1 MSKKNIV
8 MEDVAY
14 GIYDRPGPTGQI
26 ADSEKDEAS
35 TVPDEVPLQPS
46 QHIANQLSVQR
57 PPIEDED
64 YVPSSTEELSRAA
77 SAIAQLAPGESIE
90 FFYRQLHKLLDDA
103 TDKAAQQ
110 KSDDMYSEEEK
121 KDIVV
126 KESSVR
132 RKIRK
137 FLLEALSPDDLR
149 DYEEFRGSGYSI
161 TEPDLEDE
169 DEESLK
175 TKSSGEMSLEDLA
188 KEFGYSGPTGI
199 SQYIKK
205 LTDRLTYMASHVK
218 KEDLQGL
225 VDYAV
230 GEFVDTLEE
239 SGVLDPDDVED
250 LRSAPGLVKDLD
262 SFRYFF
268 VSALVNPAWNKLT
281 KSATKSVK
289 QSVEALG
296 LPPEIQQTVFN
307 QATGGAARGAKGDT
321 TLRNKLDK
329 LVKSGKIT
337 AQESSDLFS
346 KVRQSMPDLVNL
358 SSKLGDNFVEIAL
371 EKWSSTSR
379 AQRIKI
385 LRQAMES
392 TLQD

>member
-230 GEFVDTLEE
+230 GEFIDTLEE